1 MKIVAIKRFTDK
13 MTKDVYAPGDVI
25 SHFSDERVNVAVEK
39 GLALIV
45 VDKDTSHVTKESVN
59 TDIDNQYLQVKDGK
73 VVVEQSGRS
82 ETSNQPVKDNVVR
95 VTEVEDAGQTVKTAT
110 PEKPEKRDV
119 DTTLTE
125 IDMSLQWQKVIALI
139 KMFGDV
145 EKLKGYLE
153 AENAADKPRV
163 SVIAALEGR
172 ISELSN
178 KGE

>member
-13 MTKDVYAPGDVI
+13 MTKEVYAPGDVI

-45 VDKDTSHVTKESVN
+45 VDKDTSRVTKESVD
-59 TDIDNQYLQVKDGK
+59 TDKQYLQVKDGK
-73 VVVEQSGRS
+73 IVAAQPEKS
-82 ETSNQPVKDNVVR
+82 ETSNQAVKDIVVQA
-95 VTEVEDAGQTVKTAT
+95 TEVEDAGQTVKTAT
-110 PEKPEKRDV
+110 PGQPEKRDV
-119 DTTLTE
+119 DATLTD

-139 KMFGDV
+139 KVFGDV

>member
-13 MTKDVYAPGDVI
+13 MTKEVYAPGDVI
-25 SHFSDERVNVAVEK
+25 SNFSDERVNVAVEK

-45 VDKDTSHVTKESVN
+45 VDKDTSRVTKESV
-59 TDIDNQYLQVKDGK
+59 DIDKQYLQVKGGK
-73 VVVEQSGRS
+73 IVATQLEKS
-82 ETSNQPVKDNVVR
+82 ETSNQTVKDIVVQ

-110 PEKPEKRDV
+110 PGQPEKREV

-139 KMFGDV
+139 KVFGDV

>member
-13 MTKDVYAPGDVI
+13 MTKEVYAPGDVI

-45 VDKDTSHVTKESVN
+45 VDKDTSRVTKESVD
-59 TDIDNQYLQVKDGK
+59 TDKQYLQVKDGK
-73 VVVEQSGRS
+73 IVAAQPEKS
-82 ETSNQPVKDNVVR
+82 ETSNQTVKDIVVQA
-95 VTEVEDAGQTVKTAT
+95 TEVEDAGQTVKTAT
-110 PEKPEKRDV
+110 PGQPEKRDV
-119 DTTLTE
+119 DATLTD

-139 KMFGDV
+139 KVFGDV

>member
-13 MTKDVYAPGDVI
+13 MTKEVYAPGDVI

-45 VDKDTSHVTKESVN
+45 VDKDTSRVTKESVD
-59 TDIDNQYLQVKDGK
+59 TDKQYLQVKDGK
-73 VVVEQSGRS
+73 IVAAQPEKS
-82 ETSNQPVKDNVVR
+82 ETSNQTVKDIVVQA
-95 VTEVEDAGQTVKTAT
+95 TEVENAGQTVKTAT
-110 PEKPEKRDV
+110 PGQPEKRDV
-119 DTTLTE
+119 DATLTD

-139 KMFGDV
+139 KVFGDV